1 MASVVLSVT
10 SCVVPCV
17 VNRPRRAARVGIHA
31 RGNASGG
38 LGRSRGGVLR
48 RDKPCPIAPPVH
60 RLGKEGP
67 AEHNRA
73 PAASWRDA
81 RILANRRAA
90 MRVSA
95 SIR

>member
-1 MASVVLSVT
+1 MREATRAVALVALEVEVV
-10 SCVVPCV
+10 
-17 VNRPRRAARVGIHA
+17 
-31 RGNASGG
+31 
-38 LGRSRGGVLR
+38 GVLR